1 MDRIILGS
9 ADVYIKDFD
18 GSKVPAVADIC
29 KSENLMAYISGGAS
43 VEYKPSF
50 YTAKDDTGKKSKTIV
65 TEEEVTLKTGIMTF
79 DGNKFKYLCDT
90 ARVTEDKPKKRRT
103 VKIGGISNRQ
113 GTRYVI
119 CLHHKDPVD
128 GDIWMMVV
136 GNNKVGFTISFEK
149 DKETVVDEEITA
161 LPMDDEGTLLIY
173 EEEMQESEVA
183 GAASATTGGVGP
195 KPAGGV

>member
-90 ARVTEDKPKKRRT
+90 ARVTEDKSKKRR
-103 VKIGGISNRQ
+103 KDR
-113 GTRYVI
+113 RYRKQTG
-119 CLHHKDPVD
+119 H
-128 GDIWMMVV
+128 
-136 GNNKVGFTISFEK
+136 
-149 DKETVVDEEITA
+149 A
-161 LPMDDEGTLLIY
+161 LCDLSPP
-173 EEEMQESEVA
+173 QR
-183 GAASATTGGVGP
+183 P
-195 KPAGGV
+195 C